1 MSLALINRNSFL
13 FIQNQTLPTSM
24 HHHKWKEIINIV
36 FTTANERNTRDE
48 LQTKRPIELKDSS
61 NM

>member
-24 HHHKWKEIINIV
+24 HHHKWKEMINIV
-36 FTTANERNTRDE
+36 
-48 LQTKRPIELKDSS
+48 LQQQMEET
-61 NM
+61 